1 MTTSTPGSPTFDRQ
15 VVLDDARRSHGAPGA
30 LALLR
35 DGEAEWSGVSGVAD
49 ITGTELTDTTRFR
62 IGSITK
68 PIVALLVLD
77 AVDRG
82 ELALDDIVTDL
93 IPGAIKPEPPTT
105 VRMLLDHSSGIF
117 NVGDEGDIAADIAN
131 LPDPVMRAEATDL
144 GTRYLSGERVSMND
158 ELYIALAD
166 THVRYFEPGT
176 GYHYSNVNYQ
186 LAAMVLEQVTG
197 MPLGE
202 LVRSRLVEPLGLR
215 HTTIAPSDPGLPEMH
230 GYELNGDGSLLDV
243 TDDFLALGN
252 GGSGGVISTA
262 DELLTIMQAIV
273 SGELLPEP
281 LVADMKAAT
290 IQSNRS
296 YGLGLVT
303 YTCPVGRSTVTEA
316 PPAAPTRSRSS
327 RTTAQQAS

>member
-1 MTTSTPGSPTFDRQ
+1 M
-15 VVLDDARRSHGAPGA
+15 
-30 LALLR
+30 LAVLR
-35 DGEAEWSGVSGVAD
+35 DGDAEWSAVSGVAD
-49 ITGTELTDTTRFR
+49 VTGTEITDATRFR

-68 PIVALLVLD
+68 PVVALLVLD

-131 LPDPVMRAEATDL
+131 LPDPVMRTAATEL

-166 THVRYFEPGT
+166 THDRYFEPGT
-176 GYHYSNVNYQ
+176 GHHYSNVNYQ
-186 LAAMVLEQVTG
+186 LAARALEQVTG
-197 MPLGE
+197 LTLGE

-230 GYELNGDGSLLDV
+230 GYELNGDGTLLDV

-290 IQSNRS
+290 IQSDQS
-296 YGLGLVT
+296 YGLGLAT
-303 YTCPVGRSTVTEA
+303 YSLSCGTFYGHAGAATGTHSIAIVNAEGTAGVVIVINLRGEVDPNLLA
-316 PPAAPTRSRSS
+316 PAESLLCEPR
-327 RTTAQQAS
+327 